1 MGINA
6 EYMGTHPIFESDFD
20 CLTEMKLF
28 VLTYFATGALG
39 RAKDIKQEMMK
50 NRLKFDRDIVL
61 TSPDDDEEWDPWDLE
76 DEELQARLRK
86 LVARMDRNRDGYID
100 NEELT
105 TWTLVSLY
113 NIAGQDSHDDFS
125 FVDENGNDSIS
136 WSETSIEAYDI
147 DPEDKAAIKE
157 ELETNTDSFREYN
170 KMYNRD
176 RARFDAA
183 DIDKDGKLTEG
194 EFLLFKNPLKDEN
207 VKQVVIDE
215 ALKAVDSNGDGQ
227 IDLQE
232 YLNDWHEP
240 PNTNDDDFIELE
252 TDRFNDEYDRNK
264 DGFLIGDELLFW
276 LSPDNTEIA
285 IDEAEH
291 LIDMCDEDEDE
302 RLTPD
307 EIVENHDLWVDS
319 DATEYGA
326 QLRHYDEL

>member
-1 MGINA
+1 
-6 EYMGTHPIFESDFD
+6 MGTHPIFESNFD
-20 CLTEMKLF
+20 CLTESKMKLF
-28 VLTYFATGALG
+28 AFSCLASAAL
-39 RAKDIKQEMMK
+39 AKDIKQRMME
-50 NRLKFDRDIVL
+50 NRLKFDRDVVITGDL
-61 TSPDDDEEWDPWDLE
+61 EDDEEWDPWDLE

-86 LVARMDRNRDGYID
+86 LVARMDHNRDGFVD
-100 NEELT
+100 TEELT
-105 TWTLVSLY
+105 SWSLVSIF
-113 NIAGQDSHDDFS
+113 NINGIDGREDFDLVAADHDKIDWNFVVMEEHTHEFHQGES
-125 FVDENGNDSIS
+125 FDANDIS
-136 WSETSIEAYDI
+136 Y
-147 DPEDKAAIKE
+147 
-157 ELETNTDSFREYN
+157 REYN

-183 DIDKDGKLTEG
+183 DIDKDEKLTEG
-194 EFLLFKNPLKDEN
+194 EFVLFKNPLKDEN

-215 ALKAVDSNGDGQ
+215 ALKSVDTNGDGK

-232 YLNDWHEP
+232 YLNDWHVP
-240 PNTNDDDFIELE
+240 PNTVDEDFNDLE
-252 TDRFNDEYDRNK
+252 TDRFKDEYDRNN
-264 DGFLIGDELLFW
+264 DGFLTGDELLFW

-291 LIDMCDEDEDE
+291 LIDMCDEDEDD

>member
-1 MGINA
+1 
-6 EYMGTHPIFESDFD
+6 
-20 CLTEMKLF
+20 
-28 VLTYFATGALG
+28 LTYFATGALG

-86 LVARMDRNRDGYID
+86 LVARMDHNRDGYID

-105 TWTLVSLY
+105 NWTLATLY
-113 NIAGQDSHDDFS
+113 NLAGKDGKEDFDLLVSDAGHESIDWNDVVEEEYSHYFGGGDDDAD
-125 FVDENGNDSIS
+125 VDVFDAND
-136 WSETSIEAYDI
+136 
-147 DPEDKAAIKE
+147 K
-157 ELETNTDSFREYN
+157 SFREYN

-176 RARFDAA
+176 KARFDAA

>member
-1 MGINA
+1 
-6 EYMGTHPIFESDFD
+6 
-20 CLTEMKLF
+20 MKLF
-28 VLTYFATGALG
+28 ALSCLASTAL
-39 RAKDIKQEMMK
+39 AKDIKQHKLKEKMME
-50 NRLKFDRDIVL
+50 NRLKFDRDVIMN
-61 TSPDDDEEWDPWDLE
+61 PNGGDEDEEWDPWDLE

-86 LVARMDRNRDGYID
+86 LVVRMDHNRDGYVD
-100 NEELT
+100 SEELT

-113 NIAGQDSHDDFS
+113 NIASQDAQEDFT
-125 FVDENGNDSIS
+125 FVDEDDDSHMTWAEIS
-136 WSETSIEAYDI
+136 VETYDVDPADQSEFD
-147 DPEDKAAIKE
+147 
-157 ELETNTDSFREYN
+157 TDSYREYN

-207 VKQVVIDE
+207 VKAVVIDE
-215 ALKAVDSNGDGQ
+215 ALKAVDTDGDGK
-227 IDLQE
+227 ISLDE
-232 YLNDWHEP
+232 FLNDWHVKPSNLDE
-240 PNTNDDDFIELE
+240 DFDELE
-252 TDRFNDEYDRNK
+252 TDRFNDEYDRNS
-264 DGFLIGDELLFW
+264 DGYLTGDELLFW

-302 RLTPD
+302 KLTPD
-307 EIVENHDLWVDS
+307 EIVDNHDLWVDS